1 MQKPGAAISGKE
13 KTDRFYDAFSNW
25 KLRIKVSKNRSWGR
39 GRAKKNPAPG
49 LGLKKIGDDILSHKN
64 CSTICASG
72 LNDSVRKGKR

>member
-1 MQKPGAAISGKE
+1 MNQ
-13 KTDRFYDAFSNW
+13 
-25 KLRIKVSKNRSWGR
+25 RIKVTKKAAAGEDI
-39 GRAKKNPAPG
+39 AKKNPAIR

>member
-1 MQKPGAAISGKE
+1 MEAKGTRKSNAAGGE
-13 KTDRFYDAFSNW
+13 K
-25 KLRIKVSKNRSWGR
+25 
-39 GRAKKNPAPG
+39 AKKNPAVR

>member
-1 MQKPGAAISGKE
+1 M
-13 KTDRFYDAFSNW
+13 
-25 KLRIKVSKNRSWGR
+25 IKVRKKGRWGR
-39 GRAKKNPAPG
+39 GGQKKNPAVR

>member
-1 MQKPGAAISGKE
+1 MGVAGGE
-13 KTDRFYDAFSNW
+13 
-25 KLRIKVSKNRSWGR
+25 
-39 GRAKKNPAPG
+39 RAKKNPAVR

>member
-1 MQKPGAAISGKE
+1 MKETVGITMHSGVV
-13 KTDRFYDAFSNW
+13 NNG
-25 KLRIKVSKNRSWGR
+25 IKVLKIVAAGEEM
-39 GRAKKNPAPG
+39 AKKNPTAR